1 VIRVIDGDSIEVDL
15 DGGILEV
22 RMIGINA
29 NERGECHSEEA
40 LNYLAEGLTDTSVG
54 VEIVATDQFGR
65 ALANVWLGEELVN
78 LTLVASGLAIAQTP
92 DPDNLNG
99 SALVAAEED
108 AYESGLGLWA
118 ADACGTAGPQPDV
131 GFDVRSLIVDPPGSD
146 GDSLDD
152 EYVVVENNGKETV
165 DMTGW
170 TLRDES
176 SRNRMVFADGTTL
189 APGEQIEISS
199 GCARR
204 LSWCAGSPIWN
215 NDGDMAL
222 LLDAYGT
229 VVARARY

>member
-1 VIRVIDGDSIEVDL
+1 V
-15 DGGILEV
+15 GGEILEV

-40 LNYLAEGLTDTSVG
+40 AGYLVEELTDASVG
-54 VEIVATDQFGR
+54 IEIVARDQFDR
-65 ALANVWLGEELVN
+65 VLANVWLEEELVN
-78 LTLVASGLAIAQTP
+78 LTLVASGLVIAQTP
-92 DPDNLNG
+92 TAENPNG
-99 SALVAAEED
+99 SALMAAEEV
-108 AYESGLGLWA
+108 AYESGLGLWS
-118 ADACGTAGPQPDV
+118 ADACGSAGPIPDI
-131 GFDVRSLIVDPPGSD
+131 GFDLGSSVIDPSGPD

-152 EYVVVENNGKETV
+152 EYVVVVNNGEESV

-176 SRNRMVFADGTTL
+176 SRNRKVFADGTTL

-199 GCARR
+199 GCASQF
-204 LSWCAGSPIWN
+204 SWCAGSPIWN

-222 LLDAYGT
+222 LLDANGT

>member
-1 VIRVIDGDSIEVDL
+1 MSRVIDGDSIDIDV
-15 DGGILEV
+15 GGETVEV

-40 LNYLAEGLTDTSVG
+40 ADYLVEELTDASVG
-54 VEIVATDQFGR
+54 VETVARDQFDR
-65 ALANVWLGEELVN
+65 VLANVWLDEELVN
-78 LTLVASGLAIAQTP
+78 LTLVASGLVIAQTP
-92 DPDNLNG
+92 LPEDPNR
-99 SALVAAEED
+99 SALIAAEEE
-108 AYESGLGLWA
+108 AYESGLGLWSA
-118 ADACGTAGPQPDV
+118 EACGSAGPVPDI
-131 GFDVRSLIVDPPGSD
+131 GFDLGSSTIDPPGPD
-146 GDSLDD
+146 GDGLGD
-152 EYVVVENNGKETV
+152 EYVVVVNNGEEAV

-176 SRNRMVFADGTTL
+176 SRNRKVFADGTTL

-199 GCARR
+199 GCADP

-222 LLDAYGT
+222 LLDAYGR

>member
-1 VIRVIDGDSIEVDL
+1 V
-15 DGGILEV
+15 GGEILEV

-40 LNYLAEGLTDTSVG
+40 AGYLVEELTDASVG
-54 VEIVATDQFGR
+54 IEIVARDQFDR
-65 ALANVWLGEELVN
+65 VLANVWLEDELVN
-78 LTLVASGLAIAQTP
+78 LTLVASGLVIAQTP
-92 DPDNLNG
+92 TPENPNG
-99 SALVAAEED
+99 PALIAAEED
-108 AYESGLGLWA
+108 AYESGLGLWSPH
-118 ADACGTAGPQPDV
+118 ACGSAGPVPDI
-131 GFDVRSLIVDPPGSD
+131 GFDLGTFFIDPPGPD

-152 EYVVVENNGKETV
+152 EYVVVVNNGEETV

-170 TLRDES
+170 ILRDES
-176 SRNRMVFADGTTL
+176 SRNRKAFADGTTL
-189 APGEQIEISS
+189 APGEQIEVSS
-199 GCARR
+199 GCAGR

>member
-1 VIRVIDGDSIEVDL
+1 
-15 DGGILEV
+15 
-22 RMIGINA
+22 MIGVNA

-40 LNYLAEGLTDTSVG
+40 LNYLIEVLADARVG
-54 VEIVATDQFGR
+54 VEIVARDQFDR
-65 ALANVWLGEELVN
+65 VLANVWLEEELVN
-78 LTLVASGLAIAQTP
+78 LNLVASGIVIAQTP
-92 DPDNLNG
+92 APENPNG
-99 SALVAAEED
+99 SDLIAAEGE
-108 AYESGLGLWA
+108 AYESGLGLWS
-118 ADACGTAGPQPDV
+118 ADACGTAGPVPDV
-131 GFDVRSLIVDPPGSD
+131 GFDLGSFVIDPPGPD

-152 EYVVVENNGKETV
+152 EYVVVVNNGDETV

-176 SRNRMVFADGTTL
+176 SRNRMVFADGTEL
-189 APGEQIEISS
+189 AAGEQIEISS
-199 GCARR
+199 GCAGR